1 MVENMAQQDELS
13 SGPKP
18 WQQTLYD
25 VIFKAD
31 TPAGKAF
38 DIVLLLAIVLSILVV
53 MLSSVESIQRA
64 HGVLLR
70 RIGWGFTV
78 LFTIEYVLRLLC
90 LRRRR
95 PYVTSF
101 FGVVDFLSVF
111 PTYLGILIGGSGFFI
126 VVRSLRI
133 LRVFRILKMG
143 GYEKAGTVI
152 WNSLKA
158 SRQKIIVFLL
168 GVMSLMVLIGT
179 LMYLIEG
186 KEAGFTSIPLSVY
199 WAIVTMTTVGYG
211 DIAPHTVMGQ
221 ALASLVMILGY
232 SIIAVPTG
240 IVTVDLAR
248 SSGQQAEPRR
258 CAVCEAIGHDP
269 DAVYCKHCGA
279 QLAETGS
286 SPE

>member
-1 MVENMAQQDELS
+1 MEQREEERAGERD
-13 SGPKP
+13 
-18 WQQTLYD
+18 WQKKLYE

-31 TPAGKAF
+31 TLAGKAF
-38 DIVLLLAIVLSILVV
+38 DIVLLVAIILSILVV
-53 MLSSVESIQRA
+53 MLASVESIQSV

-70 RIGWGFTV
+70 HIGWGFTF

-90 LRRRR
+90 LERRR
-95 PYVTSF
+95 PYVKSF

-111 PTYLGILIGGSGFFI
+111 PTYLSLLVGGGGLFV

-133 LRVFRILKMG
+133 LRVFRVLKMG
-143 GYEKAGTVI
+143 GYEKAGSVV

-211 DIAPHTVMGQ
+211 DIAPQTVMGQ

-240 IVTVDLAR
+240 IVTVDMAR
-248 SSGQQAEPRR
+248 SAGPKPEPRR
-258 CAVCEAIGHDP
+258 CATCEAVGHDT
-269 DAVYCKHCGA
+269 DAVYCKSCGTR
-279 QLAETGS
+279 L
-286 SPE
+286 

>member
-1 MVENMAQQDELS
+1 MAQLEELN
-13 SGPKP
+13 SGPKS
-18 WQQTLYD
+18 WQKTLYD

-31 TPAGKAF
+31 TPAGKGF

-53 MLSSVESIQRA
+53 MLSSVESIQSV

-70 RIGWGFTV
+70 RIGWGFTF
-78 LFTIEYVLRLLC
+78 LFTIEYILRLLC
-90 LRRRR
+90 LQVRR

-111 PTYLGILIGGSGFFI
+111 PTYLAILMGGSGLFV

-186 KEAGFTSIPLSVY
+186 KEAGFTSIPLGVY

-240 IVTVDLAR
+240 IVTVDMAR
-248 SSGQQAEPRR
+248 SVAKDEPMHT
-258 CAVCEAIGHDP
+258 CPACESTGHDA
-269 DAVYCKHCGA
+269 DAVYCKSCGTR
-279 QLAETGS
+279 LEKAES
-286 SPE
+286 

>member
-1 MVENMAQQDELS
+1 MEQRKIECA
-13 SGPKP
+13 GGRP
-18 WQQTLYD
+18 WQQTLYE

-31 TPAGKAF
+31 TVAGKVF
-38 DIVLLLAIVLSILVV
+38 DLALLAAIVLSIATV
-53 MLSSVESIQRA
+53 MLSSVASVQA
-64 HGVLLR
+64 KHGDLLR
-70 RIGWGFTV
+70 TIGWGFTI
-78 LFTIEYVLRLLC
+78 LFTVEYVLRLAC
-90 LRRRR
+90 LKHRR
-95 PYVTSF
+95 PYVVSF
-101 FGVVDFLSVF
+101 FGIVDFLSVF
-111 PTYLGILIGGSGFFI
+111 PTYLGLLAGGGGLFV

-143 GYEKAGTVI
+143 GYEKAGETI

-158 SRQKIIVFLL
+158 TRQKIAVFLI

-186 KEAGFTSIPLSVY
+186 SESGFTSIPVGIY

-211 DIAPHTVMGQ
+211 DIAPLTLPGQ

-248 SSGQQAEPRR
+248 NAGKEESVRTCPACR
-258 CAVCEAIGHDP
+258 ADGHDS
-269 DAVYCKHCGA
+269 DAAFCRKCGA
-279 QLAETGS
+279 RL
-286 SPE
+286 